1 MRLIPMSDSNS
12 EALGSAGKLVEQI
25 AVELVFAEPG
35 NDVGLLPINC
45 HLGDLN
51 AIVESGALP
60 APLTEGI
67 SEAGII
73 IDQIFEE
80 GAVFSDDTLAKLNNW
95 LAWAQAACSGEVGE
109 TPAAPAA
116 EAPLVQDNTPAAPA
130 ETAAADEAAEQAI
143 ILDLEEDGELLQ
155 EFINESREHLEN
167 IETGVLDLENNPED
181 ADTINSIFRAFHT
194 FKGGAGFLN
203 LMPIKE
209 LAHQLEDLL
218 DQVRSGNQS
227 VDLRVISVILKGG
240 DTLSQFVGE
249 IEPQL
254 NGQSPV
260 TPIQI
265 PIVDL
270 VAEVRGI
277 LAGEPAKTPAA
288 IPSSEPE
295 VDPEAPVA
303 DIAEEPSAAAP
314 TTPSTPAPQKAP
326 SSSRP
331 QSARPTEGSTV
342 KVATDKLDSL
352 VNLVGEIVVA
362 QSMVAMDAETAVD
375 DSGRR
380 TRNFSMLRR
389 ATRELQRVAMSMRMV
404 PVQGCFSKMKRL
416 IRDVAGKVGKE
427 VDLVTSGGDTE
438 LDRTIVEQIGDPL
451 IHMVRNSVDH
461 GIESPEERMRAG
473 KDSTGTVHLSAR
485 HQGGNIVIELR
496 DDGAGL
502 DRDRILAKALENG
515 VIGPDQALT
524 DREVYE
530 LIFAPGF
537 STAETV
543 TDLSGRGVGMDVVRR
558 NIETLHGKI
567 EIDSKPGMGTVFSV
581 HLPLTLAII
590 DGMMVSVAGQPFIL
604 PTLAV
609 RESMRVT
616 PDMVS
621 RLRGRGELIDVRG
634 QLIPL
639 LRLHEHFGM
648 ESNFSDTCEGIVV
661 VVESGQDVR
670 CVLVDEL
677 IGKQEIVI
685 KSLGDLFKS
694 NRSLAGAAIL
704 GDGSVGLILD
714 VNSLVTPLET
724 ELRIAA

>member
-1 MRLIPMSDSNS
+1 MSDSNS
-12 EALGSAGKLVEQI
+12 EALGNAGKLVEQI

-51 AIVESGALP
+51 AIVESGSLP

-67 SEAGII
+67 AEAGII

-109 TPAAPAA
+109 TPSAPAA
-116 EAPLVQDNTPAAPA
+116 EAPPVEDNSPVAPA
-130 ETAAADEAAEQAI
+130 ETTVADEAAEEAI

-218 DQVRSGNQS
+218 DQVRSGNQP

-260 TPIQI
+260 KPIQI

-277 LAGEPAKTPAA
+277 LAGEPAETPAA

-295 VDPEAPVA
+295 VDPEAPVT

-326 SSSRP
+326 SSSRS

-461 GIESPEERMRAG
+461 GIESPEERVRAG

-515 VIGPDQALT
+515 VIGPDQVLT

>member
-1 MRLIPMSDSNS
+1 M
-12 EALGSAGKLVEQI
+12 
-25 AVELVFAEPG
+25 
-35 NDVGLLPINC
+35 
-45 HLGDLN
+45 
-51 AIVESGALP
+51 
-60 APLTEGI
+60 
-67 SEAGII
+67 
-73 IDQIFEE
+73 
-80 GAVFSDDTLAKLNNW
+80 
-95 LAWAQAACSGEVGE
+95 
-109 TPAAPAA
+109 
-116 EAPLVQDNTPAAPA
+116 
-130 ETAAADEAAEQAI
+130 
-143 ILDLEEDGELLQ
+143 
-155 EFINESREHLEN
+155 
-167 IETGVLDLENNPED
+167 
-181 ADTINSIFRAFHT
+181 
-194 FKGGAGFLN
+194 
-203 LMPIKE
+203 
-209 LAHQLEDLL
+209 
-218 DQVRSGNQS
+218 
-227 VDLRVISVILKGG
+227 
-240 DTLSQFVGE
+240 
-249 IEPQL
+249 
-254 NGQSPV
+254 
-260 TPIQI
+260 
-265 PIVDL
+265 
-270 VAEVRGI
+270 
-277 LAGEPAKTPAA
+277 
-288 IPSSEPE
+288 
-295 VDPEAPVA
+295 
-303 DIAEEPSAAAP
+303 
-314 TTPSTPAPQKAP
+314 
-326 SSSRP
+326 
-331 QSARPTEGSTV
+331 

-461 GIESPEERMRAG
+461 GIESPEERVRAG

-515 VIGPDQALT
+515 VIGPDQVLT